1 MDYQRQVEEI
11 SSYIRS
17 GEKTKDDLK
26 LGVEFEHIIIDKKT
40 LRSISYYDENGLAS
54 TLKELEGNG
63 WEGIYE
69 GENILGLVKDSMNI
83 TLEPGSQ
90 FEVSIMKEERIEDLE
105 RVYFEFLEEVIPIL
119 EAKGQGLIDRKSVV

>member
-63 WEGIYE
+63 
-69 GENILGLVKDSMNI
+69 
-83 TLEPGSQ
+83 
-90 FEVSIMKEERIEDLE
+90 
-105 RVYFEFLEEVIPIL
+105 
-119 EAKGQGLIDRKSVV
+119 